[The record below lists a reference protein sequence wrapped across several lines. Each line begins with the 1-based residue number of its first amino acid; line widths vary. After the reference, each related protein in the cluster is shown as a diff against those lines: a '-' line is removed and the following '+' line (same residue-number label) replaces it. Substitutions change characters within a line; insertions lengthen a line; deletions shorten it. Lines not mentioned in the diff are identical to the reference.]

1 MAWWD
6 SSARGWTERLIPNYE
21 QECEDFLL
29 TLDAQITVLH
39 HCPGSGP
46 QVSEALIVLAKRT
59 HKLKILGDDVCAY
72 FPNHPI
78 VTSKPPG
85 YWSEVF
91 PQKCEYLE
99 EAMGI
104 LSYALLSDL
113 TCQHRVADEIVQ
125 LMKPL
130 DF

>member
-6 SSARGWTERLIPNYE
+6 SSTPGWTEGLIPNYE

-46 QVSEALIVLAKRT
+46 Q
-59 HKLKILGDDVCAY
+59 LKMLGDDVCAY

-104 LSYALLSDL
+104 LSYALLSDP